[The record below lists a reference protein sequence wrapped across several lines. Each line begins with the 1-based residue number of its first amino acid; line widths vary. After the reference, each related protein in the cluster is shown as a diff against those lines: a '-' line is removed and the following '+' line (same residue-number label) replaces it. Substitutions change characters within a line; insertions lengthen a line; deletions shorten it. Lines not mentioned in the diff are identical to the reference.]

1 MEIIKLP
8 RLERIVFHKKGCNNI
23 IKQMIAPEFDLP
35 LNIEETSRSYVII
48 NYLDAK
54 YCLTCNKE
62 TYPQDITY
70 VLLTDTRPTKEKL
83 ASCSVCIKCWLKHPL
98 LKEYSTK
105 EVIQSWKNDFF
116 FKEEDQNNNGLRLPQ
131 IGALHMILGHL
142 KMPLETATVV
152 LPTGTGKTETMLSA
166 LVANQCERL
175 LVTVPSNSLRNQI
188 FDKFESFGLLKSFGI
203 IGKKSLYPMVGIIKE
218 KFETS
223 DLLKSFLA
231 QCNVIV
237 TTMQILTGCSDE
249 EQNLFVSQCSH
260 IFIDE
265 AHHVKAPSWNLFK
278 SRFPAEKVIQFTA
291 TPFRND
297 GQRLDGKIIFNFPLK
312 YAQEQGYFT
321 KIDFIPIKEYD
332 SDKADEIIAEIAV
345 QRLREDLVKY
355 NHILMARCATKER
368 AEKIFE
374 IYKTHTDLNPVIIY
388 SNCHDYRNVYQKI
401 LRKEAKI
408 IVCVDM
414 LGEGFDLPELKI
426 AAFHDIRKSLPV
438 TLQFAGRFTRT
449 KYDEKLGHASFIANI
464 ADLDVRA
471 ELEDLYADGANWNQI
486 LSDTSY
492 ERIDNEEEYKNLMDG
507 FENLSNSNIPFSNI
521 HPKFSVV
528 VYKNK
533 TKSWFPNNFS
543 KGIPGFEDLQYKF
556 HDINAGEKILVIV
569 TARIVNVEWVNHKDI
584 QQLVWDMII
593 VFWDTKNNL
602 LFINSSDNGSLYK
615 ELAEAIIGDKD
626 KQPELIRGVDVFK
639 AFHNIKRTK
648 LRNVGLKYF
657 IGKDIRFR
665 MHVGYDVAEALSL
678 AERQKGEK
686 AFVVGNG
693 FEGGERTNIGA
704 SYKGRIWNVI
714 KKGDLKEFKQW
725 CVELGEKL
733 VDKSIDSNQI
743 LKETLIPE
751 AIATIPDI
759 AAICIDWDEDVY
771 MAHENHYRFSIGGSI
786 STLADTD
793 IQLEKEQC
801 VKGKLL
807 FSIITDFKKADF
819 ELELFENA
827 NGDDRYADFKIN
839 QRSSEKVEV
848 AYGNKTMT
856 GIQFFE
862 KYIPTIWFA
871 DGSALTGN
879 EYVQLKQIINVYP
892 KDNIIAWNWQGV
904 SLCNESQQV
913 YPKITDSIQ
922 YKVIE
927 ELKKGDFDIIYDDD
941 YSGEIADVITIKLY
955 PDKICVG
962 LYHLKFAIDGRVS
975 DQIKNLYEV
984 CGQAQKSVHWKH
996 KEGADFFNHLLR
1008 RENKKRNGYSCSRLE
1023 VGTKQ
1028 ELEKLLSIAKKEIPM
1043 EYEIYIVQPGFSK
1056 TTATNEILTLLGVTE
1071 NYIKEVAG
1079 INLKVIANQ

>member
-1 MEIIKLP
+1 MKIIRLP
-8 RLERIVFHKKGCNNI
+8 KLERIVYHRSGCKNK

-35 LNIEETSRSYVII
+35 LSIVELNRSYTVLNHLGI
-48 NYLDAK
+48 K
-54 YCLTCNKE
+54 YCLTCNKDV
-62 TYPQDITY
+62 YPTDIDY
-70 VLLTDTRPTKEKL
+70 VLLTDTRPTKARL
-83 ASCSVCIKCWLKHPL
+83 DSHAVNIKSWIKHPL
-98 LKEYSTK
+98 LREYSTID
-105 EVIQSWKNDFF
+105 VIQSWKNDFF
-116 FKEEDQNNNGLRLPQ
+116 FKEEDPNNNGLRAPQ

-152 LPTGTGKTETMLSA
+152 LPTGTGKTETMLST
-166 LVANQCERL
+166 LVANQCQRL

-188 FDKFESFGLLKSFGI
+188 YNKFETFGLLKTFGV
-203 IGKKSLYPMVGIIKE
+203 IGEKSLYPIVGIIKE
-218 KFETS
+218 KFEST
-223 DLLKSFLA
+223 DLLLSFLE
-231 QCNVIV
+231 QCNVVV
-237 TTMQILTGCSDE
+237 TTMQILTNSSDE
-249 EQNLFVSQCSH
+249 EQKLFVLECSH

-278 SRFPAEKVIQFTA
+278 NKFPAEKVIQFTA

-321 KIDFIPIKEYD
+321 KIDFIPIREYD
-332 SDKADEIIAEIAV
+332 SDKADELIAEMAV
-345 QRLREDLVKY
+345 QRLRQDLLKY

-368 AEKIFE
+368 AEKVYE
-374 IYKTHTDLNPVIIY
+374 LYKIHTDLNPVVIY

-426 AAFHDIRKSLPV
+426 AAFHDIRKSLPI

-449 KYDEKLGHASFIANI
+449 KYDEKLGHASFVANI

-471 ELEDLYADGANWNQI
+471 ELEELYADGANWNQI

-492 ERIDNEEEYKNLMDG
+492 GHINDEEEYRNLMDG

-533 TKSWFPNNFS
+533 TTSWFPKNFS
-543 KGIPGFEDLQYKF
+543 KGIPGFEELQYKF
-556 HDINAGEKILVIV
+556 HDINKEEKILVIV
-569 TARIVNVEWVNHKDI
+569 TARTVNVEWVNHKDI

-615 ELAEAIIGDKD
+615 DLAEAIIGDENKM
-626 KQPELIRGVDVFK
+626 PELIRGIDVFK
-639 AFHNIKRTK
+639 SFHNIKRTK

-665 MHVGYDVAEALSL
+665 MHVGSDVAEALSL

-693 FEGGERTNIGA
+693 FENGERTNIGA

-714 KKGDLKEFKQW
+714 KKGDLKEFRQW
-725 CVELGEKL
+725 CIELGEKL
-733 VDKSIDSNQI
+733 IDNQIDSNQI

-751 AIATIPDI
+751 TISIIPDI

-771 MAHENHYRFSIGGSI
+771 MSHENHYRFSIGGSI

-793 IQLEKEQC
+793 IQLEKNQS

-819 ELELFENA
+819 ELELFENVT
-827 NGDDRYADFKIN
+827 GDDRYADFKIN
-839 QRSSEKVEV
+839 QISNEKVEIS
-848 AYGNKTMT
+848 YGNKTIT
-856 GIQFFE
+856 GVQFFE

-879 EYVQLKQIINVYP
+879 EYIQLKQSISVYP
-892 KDNIIAWNWQGV
+892 KDNIIAWDWKGV
-904 SLCNESQQV
+904 SLSKESQQV

-927 ELKKGDFDIIYDDD
+927 ELKKEDFDIIYDDD
-941 YSGEIADVITIKLY
+941 YSGEIADVITIKLH
-955 PDKICVG
+955 PDKLCIR
-962 LYHLKFAIDGRVS
+962 LYHLKFAIDGKVS
-975 DQIKNLYEV
+975 DQVKNLYEV

-996 KEGADFFNHLLR
+996 KEGTDFFNHLLR
-1008 RENKKRNGYSCSRLE
+1008 RENKKRNGHNCSRLE
-1023 VGTKQ
+1023 VGTKR

-1056 TTATNEILTLLGVTE
+1056 TTATDEILTLLGVTE
-1071 NYIKEVAG
+1071 NYIKEIAG